1 MRHLTD
7 LELLALLENPS
18 ADNGVSAVRIDHL
31 QSCDSC
37 RRALGDLRE
46 ARDRAADV
54 RLPEPSPLFWEH
66 FSRRVREG
74 IRNTEISRPRWYSA
88 WLQAPGFKWGFSGAL
103 VVVLLGAAA
112 WLTSL
117 PAPAPDEKSPAGAAR
132 VAGTDSVSS
141 AMDADSIDADSNDLE
156 SDEAWAL
163 VRTVADDLEWDDVA
177 TASLAARPG
186 WAERA
191 ALDLTREER
200 AELLRLLQVEAR
212 RPGA

>member
-1 MRHLTD
+1 MKHLTD
-7 LELLALLENPS
+7 LELLALLEYPS

-37 RRALGDLRE
+37 RQVLGDLRE

-66 FSRRVREG
+66 FSKRVREG
-74 IRNTEISRPRWYSA
+74 IRNTEISRPRSYST
-88 WLQAPGFKWGFSGAL
+88 WLHTPRFKWAFSGAL
-103 VVVLLGAAA
+103 IVVLFGAVA
-112 WLTSL
+112 WQANVRGPGSEDMSPIGL
-117 PAPAPDEKSPAGAAR
+117 PRIAVSN
-132 VAGTDSVSS
+132 SMSS
-141 AMDADSIDADSNDLE
+141 AVDADAIDLE

-163 VRTVADDLEWDDVA
+163 VRTVADDLEWDEAV

-191 ALDLTREER
+191 ALDLTLEER
-200 AELLRLLQVEAR
+200 AELLRLLQAEAR